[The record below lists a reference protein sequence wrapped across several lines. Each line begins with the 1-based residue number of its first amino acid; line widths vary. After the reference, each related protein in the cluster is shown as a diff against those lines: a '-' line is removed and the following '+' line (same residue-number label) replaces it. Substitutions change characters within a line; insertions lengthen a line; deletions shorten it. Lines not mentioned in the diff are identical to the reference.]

1 MIWKC
6 IFALITKNDWKM
18 HHVDVVIAFFESDF
32 KMKQWIQQSFDFEKK
47 KSEFVCSLRKALYEL
62 KQFLREWYDCLKKYL
77 ISLNYICLS
86 VNNCVFVHFIDII
99 LSIYVDDFLLI
110 NFTINDID
118 KIKIDLNKRF
128 RIKNFDEIHFY
139 FEVKIIK
146 NRINRVMWLTQR
158 TFTKQFVKNCDFENC
173 KSTSISM
180 KSYSFKTNIHNDEMY
195 QTSKNEKYFFRKII
209 EFDQWFTWIT
219 RSDIVATINKFSK
232 YVCNSTSIHMHVVMH
247 VVRYLSNISN
257 LNLRFESKTNHNEK
271 LMNYTNASY
280 AKCENI
286 FRFIFDYVFMFWNDF
301 VFHFFKRQNIV
312 VISTIEVEYID
323 QCNANKKIYFLIAVL
338 DALKY
343 FIDDFIDIRAN
354 NQVVIVLIHNF
365 VNHQKIKHIAIKYHK
380 IRKLMIE
387 KIIKL
392 IYISIKNMM
401 IDDFIKSFI
410 SALFRR
416 FVNMFELANEEI
428 NWIKTISKQRLYQM
442 LLRINV

>member
-1 MIWKC
+1 M
-6 IFALITKNDWKM
+6 
-18 HHVDVVIAFFESDF
+18 
-32 KMKQWIQQSFDFEKK
+32 
-47 KSEFVCSLRKALYEL
+47 
-62 KQFLREWYDCLKKYL
+62 KKYF
-77 ISLNYICLS
+77 ISLNYICLF

-195 QTSKNEKYFFRKII
+195 QTSKNEKHFFRKII
-209 EFDQWFTWIT
+209 EFDQWFTWII
-219 RSDIVATINKFSK
+219 RSNIVVTINKFSK
-232 YVCNSTSIHMHVVMH
+232 YVCNSTSIHMHVV
-247 VVRYLSNISN
+247 RYLSSISN

-271 LMNYTNASY
+271 LMNYTDASY
-280 AKCENI
+280 AECENI
-286 FRFIFDYVFMFWNDF
+286 SRFTFDYVFMLWNDF
-301 VFHFFKRQNIV
+301 VSHFFKRQNIV

-323 QCNANKKIYFLIAVL
+323 QCNANKEIYFLIVVF

-343 FIDDFIDIRAN
+343 LIENFIDLRAD
-354 NQVVIVLIHNF
+354 NQVVIALTYNL
-365 VNHQKIKHIAIKYHK
+365 VNHQRTKHIAVKYHK

-387 KIIKL
+387 EVIKL
-392 IYISIKNMM
+392 IYINIKNMM
-401 IDDFIKSFI
+401 IDDLIKFFTF
-410 SALFRR
+410 ALFRR
-416 FVNMFELANEEI
+416 FVNMFEFANEKT
-428 NWIKTISKQRLYQM
+428 NWIKTISKQWFYQM
-442 LLRINV
+442 LLRIDVWWFCFIEWKCWSVQYSELFRILVTCYSEFRWSNHSEFNHLIQSSIINNAYRIYRICRMY